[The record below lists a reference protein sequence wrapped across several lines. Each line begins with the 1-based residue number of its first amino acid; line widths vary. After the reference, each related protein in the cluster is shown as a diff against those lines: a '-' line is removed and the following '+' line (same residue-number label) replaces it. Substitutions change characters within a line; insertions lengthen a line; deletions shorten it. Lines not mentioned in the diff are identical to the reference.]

1 MQTINKIKNR
11 NVRVDRIIIEFSASG
26 FCSSVIVDDLQYH
39 YRKDEVIEI
48 HDAIIF
54 IETYFYDELYYKI
67 KDLSDEKM
75 KLMAKMLLKFAE
87 DDYKVEGSYQDFEC
101 EDFYLEL
108 EFCEDFTYGQAHNI
122 LMEHAGV
129 CYTDHLKYD
138 DE

>member
-1 MQTINKIKNR
+1 MLQTINKIKNR

-48 HDAIIF
+48 HDAISF

-75 KLMAKMLLKFAE
+75 KLMAKVLLK
-87 DDYKVEGSYQDFEC
+87 
-101 EDFYLEL
+101 L
-108 EFCEDFTYGQAHNI
+108 
-122 LMEHAGV
+122 
-129 CYTDHLKYD
+129 
-138 DE
+138 